1 MYSLPITLG
10 KRVCLIIFN
19 PHGIEDPKCEPI
31 GVYYDGGIRYYMW
44 NNLRWCSIDIDV
56 DDIIKRAIKLSESN
70 AIKQKDLDFLAEFA
84 IITKYGFFTSR
95 MGLIKAAA
103 IKLA

>member
-1 MYSLPITLG
+1 LYCLPITLG
-10 KRVCLIIFN
+10 KHVCLIIFN
-19 PHGIEDPKCEPI
+19 SHGVEDPKCNPI
-31 GVYYDGGIRYYMW
+31 GIYYDGGIRYYMW

-84 IITKYGFFTSR
+84 MITNSR